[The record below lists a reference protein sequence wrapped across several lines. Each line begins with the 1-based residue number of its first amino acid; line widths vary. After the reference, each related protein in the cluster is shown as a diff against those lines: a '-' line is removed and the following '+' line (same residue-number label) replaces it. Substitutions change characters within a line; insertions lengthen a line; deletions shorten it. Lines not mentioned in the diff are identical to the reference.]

1 MPTQINSTTFDQN
14 DAKYHVCCGSVHI
27 KIAARVVSLVCIAA
41 AFCNVVY
48 ATARGITVAFYS
60 WVSFS
65 FASAIFG
72 CLVYGVFKEKRIYML
87 PYLLFQVTSADL
99 SKVQTEYS
107 KQVDKVVF
115 LEQNPQAASIA
126 MTAISLFVFII
137 GIALSEKML
146 LRLAEDFGGVNA
158 NVVENPYIVSVIYRF
173 REFLRD
179 RENSFSFN
187 LEGVFQTASSVYG
200 TSVEELD
207 IVSGPPGYNTLK

>member
-1 MPTQINSTTFDQN
+1 N

-87 PYLLFQVTSADL
+87 PYLLFQ
-99 SKVQTEYS
+99 
-107 KQVDKVVF
+107 
-115 LEQNPQAASIA
+115 AASIA

-158 NVVENPYIVSVIYRF
+158 NVVENPYIVSELQAFTVLFILALCATLLLQLWFFEVIYRF